1 MLTYTV
7 PGELQEQLRPGQLV
21 AIPYGERLVEG
32 IVWKVGDDQ
41 IGEDERNYQLRP
53 IAAILDR
60 EPALLPHQ
68 MALAE
73 WMADY
78 YVTPLAQ
85 IAMMMLPPGL
95 MQRSQVVLHLA
106 KSEQGEGEELSQAT
120 SLRLQALIGLL
131 LADGELDVEQ
141 LKKML
146 GARKAKDV
154 LKEALA
160 SGLVEREAQLA
171 SPLTKKRVKRV
182 VRLVAEGEAL
192 AEWRQRTEEKLQ
204 RSLPPLMAV
213 PIAPDNVRRRP
224 QKGLPDPWAMPVPAD
239 ALSLTP
245 QDEEGLL
252 AQRQLA
258 AIDLLLYGSREA
270 GNGNYWVPTRLCKA
284 SKLTATQLQ
293 SLIREHIVAIEEI
306 EIQRDPLQGR
316 VFPASSPL
324 PLTPAQQHALEC
336 ILAYPPSRR
345 GGGGA
350 DEGRGPLWPPVTEA
364 IAPSRRG
371 GGGADVG
378 RGPLWPPVT
387 EAIAAR
393 EDIPR
398 RGGGGADEGQGPLW
412 PPVGVEGS
420 EWQHTTEAR
429 RAATRAP
436 SPPNTTPAPTRI
448 TESPNPPDVIP
459 PILLHGVTGSGKTE
473 VYLQALAAII
483 AQGKRGIVLVP
494 EIVLTTQAIA
504 RFASRFPGRVA
515 IIHGDLFRGE
525 RYDEWRR
532 IRDGEVDVVIGS
544 RSALFAPLPD
554 LGILILDEEH
564 EPAYK
569 QSERRPTY
577 HARETAIMLGRI
589 LHIPVVLGSATP
601 AIESFYRAEREMYTL
616 VELPGRIGAD
626 LPPVEVIDLRNELHA
641 GNTSIISRR
650 LQSELERVLR
660 TGQQAILFLNRRGA
674 ASCVLCRDCGYVAM
688 CDRCDVPLTYHSTER
703 ILLCHYCNRQS
714 KILHIC
720 PQCGSEGIRYFG
732 LGTEKV
738 MDTIQRTFPAAR
750 LLRWDRDTASN
761 HRAHQALLDRFAQR
775 EADILVGTQ
784 MIAKGL
790 DLPGV
795 TLVGVVSADI
805 ALNLPDFAAAERA
818 FTLLTQVAGRAGRG
832 EEAGRVIIQTFNPQ
846 HFCIDA
852 ASRHDYHEFYAAEI
866 EVRRRY
872 GYPPFRR
879 FVKFTY
885 SHENRR
891 RSQNEALLLR
901 ERIDEWIDRLGLTD
915 TDVVGPA
922 PALMERVRNKY
933 HWQMIVRGPDLHP
946 LLRVLDTPGWEV
958 DIDPVSTI

>member
-1 MLTYTV
+1 VLVDVLTSAASWHDEQPMLTYTV

-293 SLIREHIVAIEEI
+293 SLIREHIVEIEEI

-336 ILAYPPSRR
+336 ILAYPP
-345 GGGGA
+345 
-350 DEGRGPLWPPVTEA
+350 
-364 IAPSRRG
+364 
-371 GGGADVG
+371 
-378 RGPLWPPVT
+378 
-387 EAIAAR
+387 
-393 EDIPR
+393 
-398 RGGGGADEGQGPLW
+398 
-412 PPVGVEGS
+412 
-420 EWQHTTEAR
+420 
-429 RAATRAP
+429 
-436 SPPNTTPAPTRI
+436 
-448 TESPNPPDVIP
+448 
-459 PILLHGVTGSGKTE
+459 
-473 VYLQALAAII
+473 
-483 AQGKRGIVLVP
+483 
-494 EIVLTTQAIA
+494 
-504 RFASRFPGRVA
+504 
-515 IIHGDLFRGE
+515 
-525 RYDEWRR
+525 
-532 IRDGEVDVVIGS
+532 
-544 RSALFAPLPD
+544 
-554 LGILILDEEH
+554 
-564 EPAYK
+564 
-569 QSERRPTY
+569 
-577 HARETAIMLGRI
+577 
-589 LHIPVVLGSATP
+589 
-601 AIESFYRAEREMYTL
+601 
-616 VELPGRIGAD
+616 
-626 LPPVEVIDLRNELHA
+626 
-641 GNTSIISRR
+641 
-650 LQSELERVLR
+650 
-660 TGQQAILFLNRRGA
+660 
-674 ASCVLCRDCGYVAM
+674 
-688 CDRCDVPLTYHSTER
+688 
-703 ILLCHYCNRQS
+703 
-714 KILHIC
+714 
-720 PQCGSEGIRYFG
+720 
-732 LGTEKV
+732 
-738 MDTIQRTFPAAR
+738 
-750 LLRWDRDTASN
+750 
-761 HRAHQALLDRFAQR
+761 
-775 EADILVGTQ
+775 
-784 MIAKGL
+784 
-790 DLPGV
+790 
-795 TLVGVVSADI
+795 
-805 ALNLPDFAAAERA
+805 
-818 FTLLTQVAGRAGRG
+818 
-832 EEAGRVIIQTFNPQ
+832 
-846 HFCIDA
+846 
-852 ASRHDYHEFYAAEI
+852 
-866 EVRRRY
+866 
-872 GYPPFRR
+872 
-879 FVKFTY
+879 
-885 SHENRR
+885 
-891 RSQNEALLLR
+891 
-901 ERIDEWIDRLGLTD
+901 
-915 TDVVGPA
+915 
-922 PALMERVRNKY
+922 
-933 HWQMIVRGPDLHP
+933 
-946 LLRVLDTPGWEV
+946 
-958 DIDPVSTI
+958 